1 MVIAH
6 VRECDTLV
14 ICVFWLGEHISLV
27 ICVPG

>member
-14 ICVFWLGEHISLV
+14 ICVFRLGEHISLV
-27 ICVPG
+27 ICVPW